1 MEPRLYLAEE
11 FLMFDGEPVAKVWDG
26 ADEIL
31 VKKFEY
37 FLQDLEEI
45 IDEHDPDA
53 ADV

>member
-1 MEPRLYLAEE
+1 MEPRLYLAEN

-45 IDEHDPDA
+45 IDEHA
-53 ADV
+53 AED